1 MADEADYKFWG
12 QAIEDE
18 EESRLGQRRKDVRD
32 PAATRALP
40 LHKQEVTDE
49 EGRRRFHGAFTGG
62 YSAGYFNTVGSKA
75 GWQPG
80 TFRSSRD
87 SREAVQ
93 QSVEQY
99 LDEDELE
106 ELRRTNLQTSAEY
119 DTFGSTAAELARRA
133 ATDAATE
140 RPSAIPGLLPD
151 ELVVPVADSVGI
163 RLLQK
168 MGWRL
173 GKGIGVGGDAPTP
186 DDEAA
191 EQQQAGSAGGSGDG
205 ATAAAAAATA
215 RRKRRWGQHVSVAAE
230 NTALHLLAPK
240 TDVHGLA
247 FDPFKAAEEFR
258 RLKEQRQAAA
268 RPGADAAGGGQAG
281 KRRRGIAFGSGAL
294 DDENEDG
301 YGAGVTLEDYVTHD
315 DVGDYDAEVEVGA
328 VSRSRAPKLR
338 RSGLGDRL
346 AQKGYS
352 FEIAEEEE
360 EEDEQ
365 GALEWHQPHRQP
377 QYALPG
383 RAAPLLLHSKEQ
395 AQGKSGLVPGFVR
408 ATVTVAFTYFPPP
421 RLPPNYVPVHRV
433 RQPPPEA
440 EAQRPSAA
448 LAPAPPQAPPPDD
461 AELRQA
467 IDSLA
472 FFVARN
478 GLIFENMA
486 RQRQEKEGRHAFLS
500 GGLGAD
506 YYRWRV
512 HSLRAIIQPQ
522 QQQQQR
528 RRKQPLAIG
537 QRSAPLSADERGA
550 MLGEQPLAAAT
561 AGAAAAGPEGWA
573 TGVPEGQQAAAAAIA
588 AGQAQQALRR
598 QLLQV
603 AEGDRQRL
611 QQLLSRNFVAAET
624 QDMLHPDAKAA
635 AMSGLR
641 PGAPAPPPRP
651 PAGTAAER
659 AAVTAAAAA
668 AAGATPAG
676 AATEAAGGGLALRVQ
691 RPAAQQGPAQRQLPV
706 RRSEEWRPQ
715 ALLCKRFNVPDPY
728 QGRPAEL
735 QMSRFR
741 TDHLVLPDT
750 AAAVASSLTAVP
762 DGAQDFLLP
771 PSVATAIKEA
781 EAKQQLQ
788 FMQGGGGGAMAA
800 EQPGA
805 QPQDAA
811 GAADA
816 FLSSL
821 SDMLGGGGGGS
832 GGPAAAGD
840 GGVPPPL
847 PPGLPPPLDPLQQQ
861 QQQQQEEEAAAREE
875 EEAEE
880 AAAERPVDLF
890 KAIFEDSEE
899 EEEEE
904 EEVEAQERQ
913 LGQQPAAAA
922 LATADGADHGG
933 LQAGPQQHAQQQAQQ
948 QQQQGQHA
956 DTTFGFAKLR
966 QQGRPPPL
974 PPPLPMLPPPP
985 RSGAVPAAAAAAVAE
1000 GGLDEATK
1008 LRVQEALRALGKGS
1022 KRDKRSGSKKKKK
1035 GKEKEKEKE
1044 RKERKEKKPSRHK
1057 SSKHKRHSRRGS
1069 DGSGS
1074 SSDGSDSD

>member
-1 MADEADYKFWG
+1 MMADEADYKFWG

-18 EESRLGQRRKDVRD
+18 EESRLGQRRKD
-32 PAATRALP
+32 
-40 LHKQEVTDE
+40 EVTDE

-240 TDVHGLA
+240 TDVHGLG
-247 FDPFKAAEEFR
+247 FDPFKAGVGAEDFR

-268 RPGADAAGGGQAG
+268 RPGAAAAGGGQAG

-360 EEDEQ
+360 EEEQ

-408 ATVTVAFTYFPPP
+408 ATATVAFTYFPPP
-421 RLPPNYVPVHRV
+421 RLPPKYVPVHRV

-641 PGAPAPPPRP
+641 PGAPAPPPRL

-659 AAVTAAAAA
+659 AAAAAAAA
-668 AAGATPAG
+668 AAGAAPAG
-676 AATEAAGGGLALRVQ
+676 AAAEAAGGGLALRVQ

-788 FMQGGGGGAMAA
+788 SMQGSGGGGALAA

-821 SDMLGGGGGGS
+821 SDMLGGGGGS
-832 GGPAAAGD
+832 GAPAAAGD
-840 GGVPPPL
+840 GGVAPPL

-861 QQQQQEEEAAAREE
+861 QQQQQEAEAAAREE

-890 KAIFEDSEE
+890 KAIFEDSAEEDEE
-899 EEEEE
+899 EEM

-922 LATADGADHGG
+922 LATAGGADLGG
-933 LQAGPQQHAQQQAQQ
+933 QQVGPQQHA

-966 QQGRPPPL
+966 QQPPLQGRPPPS

-985 RSGAVPAAAAAAVAE
+985 RSGAVPAAAAAAVVE

-1022 KRDKRSGSKKKKK
+1022 KRDKRIGRQVSCVRWWPDRCKKKKK
-1035 GKEKEKEKE
+1035 GKEKEKE
-1044 RKERKEKKPSRHK
+1044 RKERKEKKASRHK

-1074 SSDGSDSD
+1074 SSDASDSE